1 MILYLE
7 VECTI
12 YASFSLKD
20 KRSVIKRMIAKLRKN
35 FNVSVAELEFQE
47 LWQRAKLGIVTISNE
62 SLHAEQTLAA
72 VIRTIDSFP
81 EIERTIT
88 KQEII

>member
-20 KRSVIKRMIAKLRKN
+20 KRSVIKRMIAKLRKD

-62 SLHAEQTLAA
+62 RLHAEQTLAA